1 MDRRLQDLIS
11 VAKVQD
17 LLDRLHDAFSCPTA
31 VIDTEGNV
39 LTASGWADACTDFH
53 RRHPVTA
60 GECRRSDL
68 YVNEHVPDAGGSV
81 VYRCPRGL
89 VECASPII
97 INGRHVGSVL
107 LGPTLPE
114 KPDLDFFAKQARS
127 FDFDEQAY
135 LAAISRLTIQTQDQ
149 LERRAPFIRILAET
163 IAEMGLVRLEDMER
177 ARQFVEAQRIAHFGS
192 WDLDGETQRMAFSV
206 EAANV
211 LGLRRQDAVVTL
223 GGFWTLVHTDDQA
236 RVAAAFQAALK
247 AGAPGEIE
255 HRIVRETDGALRFV
269 YQKWEPSTP
278 GGDGRVLGV
287 LLDITERKL
296 AERLLKRYELLS
308 DQARDIILFLR
319 RSDGRILEA
328 NEAAQSAY
336 GYSREEL
343 LKRHIHD
350 LREESDPTV
359 EAQMTEAAESGA
371 LLETTHRRSDG
382 TVFPVEVSST
392 ISTALGEEPVLMSVV
407 RDVSERRQGE
417 ERRQELALAL
427 EHERDEL
434 RARQAFS
441 DSAMRIGTVIN
452 STLASNEIMR
462 RVVESAGIAFACDS
476 AAIVLHDKD
485 GWSVEWAW
493 GQRGDAI
500 GQRFSGEQTDHIER
514 AIQERRAVA
523 VNDCSASDGR
533 RCGMCEYWQARAVL
547 TVPLI
552 VAHLPIGCL
561 SFVFSG
567 ASHDFT
573 PLEVEF
579 ATEVG
584 LRVSQALG
592 NAHLFEE
599 QRDIARTLQESY
611 LHPLSSIAGVE
622 VGLAAEMARKTDLIG
637 GDLYDAFELDSGSV
651 VALVGDVS
659 GKGVAAAGLAAIAR
673 NSIHAFA
680 MVDGRPD
687 RVLERT
693 NELLLRRQLH
703 GRFVT
708 ALLLL
713 LNPDSGEISWA
724 SAGHPPALRLDAT
737 GCRYLAV
744 TGGTPLGAFPCTYE
758 ISSTVLEPGDSI
770 VVYTDGVTEARRGRE
785 LFGPDRLLSAA
796 DRLRGSAPQDIAD
809 GVRDAAR
816 RFAGELTDDA
826 QVLALRWL
834 AKTAPG

>member
-1 MDRRLQDLIS
+1 MEGHRLQDLIS

-17 LLDRLHDAFSCPTA
+17 LLDRLYDAFSCPTA
-31 VIDTEGNV
+31 VIDIEGNV
-39 LTASGWADACTDFH
+39 LTSSGSADACTDFH

-60 GECRRSDL
+60 EECRRSDL
-68 YVNEHVPDAGGSV
+68 YLNEHLRDANGSI

-89 VECASPII
+89 VECASPIV
-97 INGRHVGSVL
+97 INGQTLGSVF
-107 LGPTLPE
+107 LGPTLLEMPDPE
-114 KPDLDFFAKQARS
+114 LFAAQARS
-127 FDFDEQAY
+127 LGFDEEAY
-135 LAAISRLTIQTQDQ
+135 LAAISRITILTEDQ

-163 IAEMGLVRLEDMER
+163 IAEMGLVRLEDLEH

-192 WDLDGETQRMAFSV
+192 WDLNGKTQRMAFSA

-211 LGLRRQDAVVTL
+211 LGLRRQDSVVTL
-223 GGFWTLVHTDDQA
+223 GGFWALVHTDDQA

-255 HRIVRETDGALRFV
+255 NRIVRETDGALRYV
-269 YQKWEPSTP
+269 YQKWEPSAP

-287 LLDITERKL
+287 LLDVTEREL

-308 DQARDIILFLR
+308 EQARDIILFVR

-328 NEAAQSAY
+328 NRAAEHAY
-336 GYSREEL
+336 GYTRDEL
-343 LKRHIHD
+343 LECHLYD
-350 LREESDPTV
+350 LREDAVSAV
-359 EAQMTEAAESGA
+359 EDQMDAAADGGV
-371 LLETTHRRSDG
+371 LFETNHRRGDG

-392 ISTALGEEPVLMSVV
+392 VSTALGEEPVLMSVI
-407 RDVSERRQGE
+407 RDIGERRRGE

-441 DSAMRIGTVIN
+441 DSVMRIGMVIN
-452 STLASNEIMR
+452 STLASDEITR

-476 AAIVLHDKD
+476 AALVLRREG

-493 GQRGDAI
+493 GRRGDAV
-500 GQRFSGEQTDHIER
+500 GQRFSPQQAVHVEQAIRER
-514 AIQERRAVA
+514 HAVA
-523 VNDCSASDGR
+523 VSDCSANDGH
-533 RCGMCEYWQARAVL
+533 RCGMCEYWPARAVL

-552 VAHLPIGCL
+552 VAHSPIGCL
-561 SFVFSG
+561 SFLFG
-567 ASHDFT
+567 APHDFM

-599 QRDIARTLQESY
+599 QREIARTLQESY

-687 RVLERT
+687 HVLERT

-703 GRFVT
+703 ERFVT
-708 ALLLL
+708 ALLLVL
-713 LNPDSGEISWA
+713 DPDSGEISWA

-758 ISSTVLEPGDSI
+758 MSSTVLEPGDSI
-770 VVYTDGVTEARRGRE
+770 VIYTDGVTEARKGLE

-796 DRLRGSAPQDIAD
+796 DRLRGLSPQEIAE

-826 QVLALRWL
+826 QVLALRWIP
-834 AKTAPG
+834 KTERS